1 MSYYLKYLKY
11 KTKYLQLK
19 NLQFGGDQP
28 LITNI
33 DKINLFT
40 DQEMET
46 YLNPIYGM
54 ILCNN
59 GYIPNNFFLSKSKF
73 INTENSKIINT
84 ENSKIIKKTCKN
96 INGITQ
102 PTNNI
107 MDLDAIDFGRYIA
120 IKYINMKYNF
130 LKIGKDGNNIGNIQS
145 ERRDKII
152 VLPEDLKKINSYAT
166 KLRKYIP
173 FESSDKFCFQIIL
186 YCFWWCANND
196 NGIIQ
201 YYNGINEVIEMLNKY
216 LPDDNKLVGID
227 LNNQSNNPNSFEH
240 IIFKICSKPFKIY
253 NHEQAKKF
261 CSIQDQS
268 TYPDC
273 GEVTC
278 RNFINLLC
286 FENGKFNLDILRNL
300 GAIEKL
306 LEYYQ
311 VFNNFNLQSD
321 IDINIMIYGENL
333 NARDAW
339 SKLIIEYCSK
349 NIHFDQKC
357 DMYNKGYELDTGL
370 SLDGKTSNFFQLVKN
385 LFNQKPIENWSD
397 IKTEYINNITDNTDN
412 KGFGNILISHKIY
425 GDFTIFCNKGH
436 FYMEYNKITND
447 TTNTFSSELSTEQ
460 QEIVNILLKKQ
471 EVTVNNYLLFDFTSE
486 FLEKVFKNTQNNEL
500 KIKLFEL
507 SLTDK
512 YDSDLRRRLEIDADS
527 EFFNDIVKNYGYL
540 LSNSNVNEYVY
551 LSNDLEFVKKIP
563 DLKNLNFKI
572 KNVKI
577 TSIDLSGLSNVT
589 SIGNGF
595 LSECNLLETI
605 NLSTLSNVT
614 SIGNGF
620 LSECVLLETINL
632 SPLSNVT
639 SIGNNFL
646 AKCGLET
653 IDLSSLSNVTSI
665 GNDFLYAC
673 RLRNIDL
680 SSLSNVISIG
690 YGFLSSCPLSS
701 INLSSLSNL
710 TSIGNSF
717 LSDNYLKNIDLKG
730 LTNLTSIGN
739 YFLSGCESLTSIN
752 LSCLSNLT
760 SIGDYFLYKCSLSSI
775 DLSGLSNL
783 TTIGNKFLLDCKS
796 LTKIDLIGLTKL
808 TSIGDYFLYNFE
820 LLKSINLSD
829 LSNLTS
835 IGNYFL
841 YNCKLLKSIK
851 LSGLSNLKS
860 IGDDSLVSCNSL
872 SDIDLSGL
880 SNLTSIGNLFLYGCK
895 SLTSINLSGLSK
907 LTSIGNRFLYE
918 GKSLTSINL
927 SGISN
932 LTSIG
937 DEFLGRCNSL
947 NNINLSGLSNLTSIG
962 EKFLYYCSNLTSID
976 LSDLSNLTSIR
987 NSFLYGCNK
996 LKTIIC
1002 TKDQYD
1008 NIKKVMFSDITFEIK
1023 I

>member
-59 GYIPNNFFLSKSKF
+59 GYIPNNYFLYKSKF
-73 INTENSKIINT
+73 INTDNSEII
-84 ENSKIIKKTCKN
+84 EKTCKN
-96 INGITQ
+96 INGIIQ
-102 PTNNI
+102 PTNDI
-107 MDLDAIDFGRYIA
+107 MNFKAIDFGHYIA

-130 LKIGKDGNNIGNIQS
+130 LKISSSDNKIGIEQNQN
-145 ERRDKII
+145 RVKKII
-152 VLPEDLKKINSYAT
+152 VESADLNKITEYA
-166 KLRKYIP
+166 KLRDFIP
-173 FESSDKFCFQIIL
+173 FESNDKFFFNIIL

-349 NIHFDQKC
+349 NIRFVKKC
-357 DMYNKGYELDTGL
+357 DSNNNKGYELDTGL
-370 SLDGKTSNFFQLVKN
+370 SLDKKTSNFFQLVKN
-385 LFNQKPIENWSD
+385 LFEQKPIENWSD
-397 IKTEYINNITDNTDN
+397 IKTVLINDITDKTVD
-412 KGFGNILISHKIY
+412 GIRNILISHKIY
-425 GDFTIFCNKGH
+425 GDFKIFCQKEH
-436 FYMEYNKITND
+436 FYMDYD
-447 TTNTFSSELSTEQ
+447 NTFSNVLSTEQQEIVNKLSKEQ

-471 EVTVNNYLLFDFTSE
+471 EVTIDNYLLFDFTSE
-486 FLEKVFKNTQNNEL
+486 FLEIVFIYTENKEL

-512 YDSDLRRRLEIDADS
+512 YDSDLRRRLEIDTES
-527 EFFNDIVKNYGYL
+527 YFFDYIIKNNIY
-540 LSNSNVNEYVY
+540 LSNSKINEYSY
-551 LSNDLEFVKKIP
+551 ISNDLHFVKKIP
-563 DLKNLNFKI
+563 NLKNLNFLN
-572 KNVKI
+572 KNLNI
-577 TSIDLSGLSNVT
+577 TSIDLSGLSN
-589 SIGNGF
+589 I
-595 LSECNLLETI
+595 
-605 NLSTLSNVT
+605 
-614 SIGNGF
+614 
-620 LSECVLLETINL
+620 
-632 SPLSNVT
+632 T

-646 AKCGLET
+646 
-653 IDLSSLSNVTSI
+653 
-665 GNDFLYAC
+665 
-673 RLRNIDL
+673 
-680 SSLSNVISIG
+680 
-690 YGFLSSCPLSS
+690 
-701 INLSSLSNL
+701 
-710 TSIGNSF
+710 
-717 LSDNYLKNIDLKG
+717 YL
-730 LTNLTSIGN
+730 
-739 YFLSGCESLTSIN
+739 
-752 LSCLSNLT
+752 
-760 SIGDYFLYKCSLSSI
+760 
-775 DLSGLSNL
+775 
-783 TTIGNKFLLDCKS
+783 CKS
-796 LTKIDLIGLTKL
+796 L
-808 TSIGDYFLYNFE
+808 S
-820 LLKSINLSD
+820 SINLSD

-835 IGNYFL
+835 IGNFFLGNCKSLTSINLSRLSNLTSIGNNFL
-841 YNCKLLKSIK
+841 YYCNSLKSIDLSYLSNLTSIRNEFLRNCESLK
-851 LSGLSNLKS
+851 NIKLSGLSNITSIGNEFLLKCKSLSNIDLSGLSNLKS
-860 IGDDSLVSCNSL
+860 IGDTFLYGCESLI
-872 SDIDLSGL
+872 DIDLSGL
-880 SNLTSIGNLFLYGCK
+880 SNLTSIGNRFLENCK
-895 SLTSINLSGLSK
+895 SLTSINLSGLS
-907 LTSIGNRFLYE
+907 
-918 GKSLTSINL
+918 
-927 SGISN
+927 N

-937 DEFLGRCNSL
+937 DGFLENCNSL
-947 NNINLSGLSNLTSIG
+947 NNINLSGLSNLKSIG
-962 EKFLYYCSNLTSID
+962 NRFLAFCYLLTIID
-976 LSDLSNLTSIR
+976 MSDLSNIESIG
-987 NSFLYGCNK
+987 NEFLFGSFPLN
-996 LKTIIC
+996 IIC
-1002 TKDQYD
+1002 TNKQSEIISKRISRK
-1008 NIKKVMFSDITFEIK
+1008 NITLEIKK
-1023 I
+1023 